1 MSDKLNE
8 LFNMESNDKNLPESI
23 GDIINSVVE
32 EPQILIKNNNDFDID
47 YNTVRNNLKE
57 LISKGSAAIDGILHV
72 ASEGDSPRAYE
83 VVGQLIKSVAEA
95 NKDLIDLHKKIKDI
109 KDNSVVNNNQTQTK
123 IDNAIF
129 VGSTADLQKMLRG
142 QIDEMKKLENE

>member
-123 IDNAIF
+123 IDNATF

>member
-57 LISKGSAAIDGILHV
+57 LISK
-72 ASEGDSPRAYE
+72 
-83 VVGQLIKSVAEA
+83 K
-95 NKDLIDLHKKIKDI
+95 
-109 KDNSVVNNNQTQTK
+109 
-123 IDNAIF
+123 
-129 VGSTADLQKMLRG
+129 
-142 QIDEMKKLENE
+142 

>member
-32 EPQILIKNNNDFDID
+32 EPKILIKNNNDFDID